1 MGELQAS
8 KRRKVSDARAE
19 DKDKDGKTR
28 GNDRNV
34 YSPPSSSPVAP
45 DKQNGEESSAMDID
59 GQNDGSATTVTP
71 TRTSRRRK
79 TAAAAATADGSV
91 NRTHDEDNNDEAATS
106 SRNNLRSSGRQRR
119 APKRLEDDVFETRRT
134 TRSSR
139 KAATTPSSET
149 RTTRSTRKDS
159 QMPAADNV
167 NGEEEGGSPTPKTTL
182 ARRRS
187 KRAAVRFDTV
197 ENNNSQDST
206 SKHEATNGLVSGE
219 ADQEDGDDDDAI
231 AMQLQQDLVQHDD
244 LVGHEEVT
252 ATADPLPDYAE
263 KFQALCQ
270 GGLQRELRVLSKIIL
285 EKLTGKRLVPLKGL
299 QNEYQKVHQLIE
311 HTVTAGEG
319 NSMLL
324 LGSRGCGKTT
334 MVESIISSLRKKHK
348 DDFHVVRLNGF
359 LHTDDRLALRE
370 IWRQLGRETN
380 TEDEAAKISS
390 YADTMATLLALLSH
404 PEELFGP
411 SQNPD
416 AVATAK
422 SVVII
427 LDEFDLFASHSRQ
440 TLLYNLFDIAQ
451 ARKAPLAVIGL
462 TTKVDVTE
470 TLEKRVKSRFS
481 HRHVFLPLPKTF
493 ETFSD
498 VCLSGLGLEDDEVLE
513 GHLGSDDKPSV
524 TEDASVMKSEGWR
537 TLMDCWRAYL
547 KV

>member
-1 MGELQAS
+1 M
-8 KRRKVSDARAE
+8 SDARAE
-19 DKDKDGKTR
+19 DKDGDGTTR
-28 GNDRNV
+28 DNDRDV
-34 YSPPSSSPVAP
+34 YSPPSSSPAAP
-45 DKQNGEESSAMDID
+45 DKRNEGAAMDID
-59 GQNDGSATTVTP
+59 EQNGGRPATVT
-71 TRTSRRRK
+71 TSARRSRRRSGDGK
-79 TAAAAATADGSV
+79 NVADGSV
-91 NRTHDEDNNDEAATS
+91 NGKHEGDDDETATS
-106 SRNNLRSSGRQRR
+106 SRSNVRSSGRQRR
-119 APKRLEDDVFETRRT
+119 APKRYENELFETRT

-139 KAATTPSSET
+139 KTVTTPSTEA
-149 RTTRSTRKDS
+149 RSTRSARKDG
-159 QMPAADNV
+159 QTPGGDTV
-167 NGEEEGGSPTPKTTL
+167 NGEEGSAAPKTSL
-182 ARRRS
+182 ARRKS
-187 KRAAVRFDTV
+187 KRASVRFGAV
-197 ENNNSQDST
+197 ENDSPQDST
-206 SKHEATNGLVSGE
+206 GEDETTNGLVSGKAQTE
-219 ADQEDGDDDDAI
+219 SSAVPVDQDDEDDDDAI
-231 AMQLQQDLVQHDD
+231 AMQLQQDLVHQHD
-244 LVGHEEVT
+244 LVGNEEVT
-252 ATADPLPDYAE
+252 VTAGALPDYAE
-263 KFQALCQ
+263 QFQTLCCQRGLQ
-270 GGLQRELRVLSKIIL
+270 GGLRVLSKIVL

-299 QNEYQKVHQLIE
+299 QNEYQKVYQLIE

-324 LGSRGCGKTT
+324 LGSRGSGKTT
-334 MVESIISSLRKKHK
+334 MVESIISSLKRKHK

-416 AVATAK
+416 EVTTAK

-481 HRHVFLPLPKTF
+481 HRYVFLPLPRTF

-498 VCLSGLGLEDDEVLE
+498 ICLAGLELQDDEVLE
-513 GHLGSDDKPSV
+513 DHLGSDDNPAVTDDVLSV
-524 TEDASVMKSEGWR
+524 IKSEGWR
-537 TLMDCWRAYL
+537 TLVDGWRAYL